1 MTSAIVAGFS
11 RACIVALSG
20 PAGCGKSTAAAWL
33 ELDYGFERLSFADPI
48 RAFACELFPRW
59 KGLDL
64 TGPMKDVVC
73 RSYHA
78 TPREVLRT
86 IGRQMRLYRESG
98 LIDHLAGRVA
108 ERLEAGV
115 RGIVIDDLRMPAE
128 AEWARAAGVQV
139 VHVRRPGVVWSG
151 EDETEIGPGE
161 AAGDWHLQNP
171 GNLACYRTVV
181 RVLMSQIAP
190 HGSGIARPD
199 AKRAPWGAAHDH
211 A

>member
-1 MTSAIVAGFS
+1 MTSASLNNFG
-11 RACIVALSG
+11 RACIIALSG

-59 KGLDL
+59 KDLDL
-64 TGPMKDVVC
+64 TGPMKDILC
-73 RSYHA
+73 RHYHA

-86 IGRQMRLYRESG
+86 IGQHLRLYRESG

-108 ERLEAGV
+108 ERLEAGA

-139 VHVRRPGVVWSG
+139 VHVRRSGVVWSG
-151 EDETEIGPGE
+151 EDETEIGPGDE
-161 AAGDWHLQNP
+161 PGDWHLQNP
-171 GNLACYRTVV
+171 GNLACYHTMV
-181 RVLMSQIAP
+181 RVLMAQIAP
-190 HGSGIARPD
+190 QGSGMARSD
-199 AKRAPWGAAHDH
+199 AKRVTLGAAHDH